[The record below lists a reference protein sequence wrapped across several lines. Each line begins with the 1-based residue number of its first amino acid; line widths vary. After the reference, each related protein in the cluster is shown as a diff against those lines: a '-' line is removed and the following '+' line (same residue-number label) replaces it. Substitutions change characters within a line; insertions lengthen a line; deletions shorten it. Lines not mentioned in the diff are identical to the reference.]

1 MQPDNRS
8 ERFGICRDILAG
20 QDAEAGKFGQHSPE
34 IRHVARKDRFT
45 KIERHF
51 ENSAL

>member
-1 MQPDNRS
+1 MLPYNRS
-8 ERFGICRDILAG
+8 KCRGICRDILAG

-34 IRHVARKDRFT
+34 LRHVARKDRFT